1 MLRIAAVFLTAA
13 LSCAAFA
20 QSGAM
25 SWPQVRGQLEAH
37 WKKTYPT
44 EKILKVE
51 QKGKLEYY
59 ATERRTEVD
68 FSWGWVWDS
77 RVIERN
83 GAFAR
88 QLALVTVE
96 RANKTQAR
104 FEVAALF
111 ERTGNAWQ
119 SKGVAVRASQD
130 LTAAKAGDLPS
141 NAQAAAIFTDAW
153 KKHRP
158 DFDVQSVEVL
168 KSEPKQHQDRRWINY
183 KLAIIAT
190 GTDKGSREMY
200 QKKYRCTPED
210 YSSVLK
216 LEGGNWVADD
226 KMIKNVNESRDCSVS
241 K

>member
-1 MLRIAAVFLTAA
+1 MIF
-13 LSCAAFA
+13 SCGVVA
-20 QSGAM
+20 QGNM
-25 SWPQVRGQLEAH
+25 SWPAVEKQLREQ
-37 WKKTYPT
+37 WKKTYPS

-51 QKGKLEYY
+51 RKGKIEYY
-59 ATERRTEVD
+59 ATERQTQTTD
-68 FSWGWVWDS
+68 YWGWLWETK
-77 RVIERN
+77 VIERN

-88 QLALVTVE
+88 QVALVTIE

-111 ERTGNAWQ
+111 ERIGGAWQ
-119 SKGVAVRASQD
+119 SKGVAVRDVKD

-141 NAQAAAIFTDAW
+141 SSQAAAIFAEAW

-158 DFDVQSVEVL
+158 DFAIEKVEVL
-168 KSEPKQHQDRRWINY
+168 KSEPKSYQERRWINY
-183 KLAIIAT
+183 KLAITAT
-190 GTDKGSREMY
+190 GTDKGSRSMY

-216 LEGGNWVADD
+216 LEGGNWAADD
-226 KMIKNVNESRDCSVS
+226 KMIRDVNESRDCSLA